1 MTNEH
6 STPAALWN
14 RYVAGDDSARDLL
27 VREHL
32 GLVHHVARLMGAR
45 LPIEAELDE
54 LVSAGTM
61 GLISAI
67 SSFDVRRGLS
77 FSTFAVPRIR
87 GAMLDE
93 LRRQDHVPRSVRR
106 KTRDLSSARAALA
119 RTLGRN
125 PNDVEMSEHLGV
137 PRDTVRRWELDV
149 EGGVQVSLERSQPE
163 RRETPVGA
171 DLIDDE
177 APSIEDLLT
186 REQEVARLQDAIEE
200 LKDQERTVLALFYF
214 EELKLGEIAE
224 VMGLSPC
231 RISQIRAAALVR
243 LRARLARLRAA

>member
-14 RYVAGDDSARDLL
+14 RYVAGDDSARDVL

-32 GLVHHVARLMGAR
+32 GLVHHVARQMGGR

-67 SSFDVRRGLS
+67 SSFDVQRGLS

-87 GAMLDE
+87 GAILDE

-106 KTRDLSSARAALA
+106 KTRDLGSARAALA

-125 PNDVEMSEHLGV
+125 PNDVEMSERLGV

-149 EGGVQVSLERSQPE
+149 EGGVHVSLERSQPE
-163 RRETPVGA
+163 RHEKPVGA
-171 DLIDDE
+171 ELVDDE

-214 EELKLGEIAE
+214 EELKLGEIAG